1 MCQALVDI
9 DSRLRSD
16 IIIWNESLDT
26 TTLLRDFR
34 IGEHV
39 DAYIRQSV
47 LSIIKSNW
55 NYFGQRG
62 VSRPVLDFEFF
73 IDTGDSVPVF
83 CLQPKN
89 GFHERKIINQY
100 ITALENSGLITD
112 CEGSWD
118 SLLLFTTKSHQE
130 DCSDINAFIW
140 RPCVSYIPLNSIT
153 RSFEYPIPYCADS
166 IEDLD
171 DSGGPLY
178 MISLNARSDYHQ
190 IKIRSYDQDKLVFS
204 FHVTN
209 RKRL

>member
-1 MCQALVDI
+1 MCQALVDM

-16 IIIWNESLDT
+16 IIIWNEFLDT

-62 VSRPVLDFEFF
+62 VSRPVLDFEFC
-73 IDTGDSVPVF
+73 IDTGDSVPVC
-83 CLQPKN
+83 CLQPKY
-89 GFHERKIINQY
+89 GFHERNIINQY

-140 RPCVSYIPLNSIT
+140 RLCVSYIPLNSIT

-190 IKIRSYDQDKLVFS
+190 IQIRSCDQDKLVFS